1 MYESLTR
8 HIGKISRDTAGT
20 VITDHSG
27 DGTPERPYQMP
38 FVSYSSEVE
47 AFVRDI
53 YAFENAHREL
63 KLNDYQ
69 EILGRNG
76 IRWDMRSM
84 TDAPAESL
92 DAECILALLLGAV
105 RTEKFVD
112 GALLRF
118 VRNGSIGRWL
128 ERLKDLDDR

>member
-8 HIGKISRDTAGT
+8 HIGKISRDTAGE

-38 FVSYSSEVE
+38 FVSYSSDVD
-47 AFVRDI
+47 AFTRDL
-53 YAFENAHREL
+53 YAFEKAHREL

-105 RTEKFVD
+105 RADRFSD
-112 GALLRF
+112 GALLSF
-118 VRNGSIGRWL
+118 IRNGSIEKWL
-128 ERLKDLDDR
+128 LRLKELDT

>member
-20 VITDHSG
+20 VITDYCG

-38 FVSYSSEVE
+38 YVSYSTEVE

-53 YAFENAHREL
+53 YAFEKAHREL

-76 IRWDMRSM
+76 IRWDIRSM

-92 DAECILALLLGAV
+92 DEECILALLLGAV
-105 RTEKFVD
+105 RVD
-112 GALLRF
+112 RFSAGALLRF
-118 VRNGSIGRWL
+118 VRNGSIERWL

>member
-1 MYESLTR
+1 MSGTTGNGRLCRKERNMYESLTR
-8 HIGKISRDTAGT
+8 HIGKISRNTAGT

-69 EILGRNG
+69 ERFSGETASDG
-76 IRWDMRSM
+76 TS
-84 TDAPAESL
+84 
-92 DAECILALLLGAV
+92 V
-105 RTEKFVD
+105 R
-112 GALLRF
+112 
-118 VRNGSIGRWL
+118 
-128 ERLKDLDDR
+128 

>member
-76 IRWDMRSM
+76 IRWDIRSM
-84 TDAPAESL
+84 ADAPAESL
-92 DAECILALLLGAV
+92 DADCILALLLGAV

-118 VRNGSIGRWL
+118 VRNASIGRCL

>member
-8 HIGKISRDTAGT
+8 YIGKISRDTAGE

-38 FVSYSSEVE
+38 YVSYSSEVE
-47 AFVRDI
+47 AFIRDL
-53 YAFENAHREL
+53 YAFVKAHGEL

-69 EILGRNG
+69 EILERNG
-76 IRWDMRSM
+76 IRWDIRSM
-84 TDAPAESL
+84 ADAPAESL

-105 RTEKFVD
+105 RADRFSD

-118 VRNGSIGRWL
+118 IRNGSIEKWL
-128 ERLKDLDDR
+128 LRLKELDK

>member
-1 MYESLTR
+1 MYESLTK
-8 HIGKISRDTAGT
+8 HIGRISSDTVGT

-38 FVSYSSEVE
+38 YVSYSSEVE

-105 RTEKFVD
+105 RADRFSD
-112 GALLRF
+112 GALLSF
-118 VRNGSIGRWL
+118 IRNGSIEKWL
-128 ERLKDLDDR
+128 LRLKELDT

>member
-1 MYESLTR
+1 MYESLTG
-8 HIGKISRDTAGT
+8 HIGKISQDTAGE
-20 VITDHSG
+20 VITDHRG

-38 FVSYSSEVE
+38 FVSYSNEVE

-53 YAFENAHREL
+53 YAFEKAHREL

-76 IRWDMRSM
+76 IRWNMRSM

-105 RTEKFVD
+105 RAEKFVD
-112 GALLRF
+112 GALLSL
-118 VRNGSIGRWL
+118 VHNDSIERWL

>member
-8 HIGKISRDTAGT
+8 HIGKISRNTAGT
-20 VITDHSG
+20 VITDHCG

-69 EILGRNG
+69 ERFSGETASDG
-76 IRWDMRSM
+76 TS
-84 TDAPAESL
+84 
-92 DAECILALLLGAV
+92 V
-105 RTEKFVD
+105 R
-112 GALLRF
+112 
-118 VRNGSIGRWL
+118 
-128 ERLKDLDDR
+128 

>member
-1 MYESLTR
+1 
-8 HIGKISRDTAGT
+8 
-20 VITDHSG
+20 
-27 DGTPERPYQMP
+27 MP
-38 FVSYSSEVE
+38 FVSYSNEVE

-53 YAFENAHREL
+53 YAFEKAHREL

-105 RTEKFVD
+105 RAEKFVD
-112 GALLRF
+112 GALLSL
-118 VRNGSIGRWL
+118 VHNDSIERWL

>member
-8 HIGKISRDTAGT
+8 HIGKISRNTAGT

-76 IRWDMRSM
+76 IRWDIRSM

-92 DAECILALLLGAV
+92 DADCILALLLGAV

>member
-92 DAECILALLLGAV
+92 DAVCILALLLGAV

>member
-1 MYESLTR
+1 MYESLTK
-8 HIGKISRDTAGT
+8 HIGRISSDMVGT

-38 FVSYSSEVE
+38 FASYSQEVE

-69 EILGRNG
+69 EILERNG
-76 IRWDMRSM
+76 IRWDIRSM

-105 RTEKFVD
+105 RAEKFVD
-112 GALLRF
+112 GALLLF

-128 ERLKDLDDR
+128 ERLKDFDDR